1 MDGLGFPMPPMSGG
15 VPGMLPG
22 MDPMLMAMQP
32 PMPMGQP
39 PVAEPAEPVPAAP
52 APAQDMSSPFG
63 SALPPDP
70 PAPAAAVRPPSPPK
84 AEPAFAKLPT
94 KAHAQEDNMVNMNRA
109 NSMPNVGTATSAAP
123 MQQRMGPPR
132 PVLPPAGRGP
142 PPPTWPG
149 PSGDAGD
156 AGPKVEDAAAG
167 VLLDRESGVKG
178 EPSDALP
185 LGAGAGTVVLPD
197 GSGLPVLEVVSD
209 FNPALIH
216 GEVTTG
222 AAEEAGP
229 TIGNELMPENV
240 AGDAHV
246 PAVTNDTAPLD
257 IPVHEAPAPAAVT
270 AAVSGGA
277 SFVDISDKDQM
288 ALKMYGCMPGNMS
301 PMSRQKFEEWF
312 RTAPCLEH
320 SKSGSNQ
327 EPTAPSQEGC
337 AL

>member
-15 VPGMLPG
+15 VPGSML

-70 PAPAAAVRPPSPPK
+70 PPAPAAHPPSPPK
-84 AEPAFAKLPT
+84 VEPAFAKLPAE
-94 KAHAQEDNMVNMNRA
+94 AHALEVEMLNMNRA

-123 MQQRMGPPR
+123 VQQRMGPPR

-142 PPPTWPG
+142 PPPTWLGPPG
-149 PSGDAGD
+149 NAADA
-156 AGPKVEDAAAG
+156 APKVEAAG
-167 VLLDRESGVKG
+167 DGVALDGESVVKG
-178 EPSDALP
+178 EPGDPLP
-185 LGAGAGTVVLPD
+185 LGADAAAVALPD
-197 GSGLPVLEVVSD
+197 GSSLLISEVVSGPNQGLMD
-209 FNPALIH
+209 
-216 GEVTTG
+216 GEVLAPVAGEPAPATG
-222 AAEEAGP
+222 GKL
-229 TIGNELMPENV
+229 TPENL
-240 AGDAHV
+240 ADDGHL
-246 PAVTNDTAPLD
+246 PTELNNTALLD
-257 IPVHEAPAPAAVT
+257 IPVPEAPAPVAVT

-288 ALKMYGCMPGNMS
+288 ALKIYGCTPGTMS
-301 PMSRQKFEEWF
+301 PASRQKFEEWF

-320 SKSGSNQ
+320 SKSGANQ
-327 EPTAPSQEGC
+327 E
-337 AL
+337 